1 MSALASIAPINSTS
15 LVDEALSTIVR
26 AITTG
31 AFAPG
36 EKLSEASLAR
46 QLGISRGPL
55 REALGQ
61 LEGCLVNRTPRLGY
75 SVIQLTAADL
85 ADLLAMREALEG
97 MAARL
102 AAARA
107 TDAELDRFRAL
118 LRDAD
123 VRSQRRDGYL
133 RRALDDDFHLL
144 MLDACGNARIAAS
157 LRWAVY
163 YPLQLYRFSGA
174 ARLGGA
180 KAALDEHARIV
191 DALAARN
198 GDAAEARMREHVS
211 RAAVCYQPAR
221 AEREFGHAPERT
233 SRRSAA

>member
-1 MSALASIAPINSTS
+1 MNAPGIITPISATS
-15 LVDEALSTIVR
+15 LADEALTTIVR

-61 LEGCLVNRTPRLGY
+61 LEGSLVTRTPRLGY

-85 ADLLAMREALEG
+85 ADLLTMREALEG

-102 AAARA
+102 AAARV

-144 MLDACGNARIAAS
+144 MLDACGNRRIATT
-157 LRWAVY
+157 LRWGVY

-174 ARLGGA
+174 SRPGGA
-180 KAALDEHARIV
+180 ATALAEHAGIV
-191 DALAARN
+191 DALAARD
-198 GDAAEARMREHVS
+198 GVAAEARMREHVS
-211 RAAVCYQPAR
+211 RAAICYQPAQ
-221 AEREFGHAPERT
+221 AERTG
-233 SRRSAA
+233 RRRAA